1 MSFNRKDLLGLEH
14 LDKKEIQTIIDA
26 AKPFKNMFTRSIKK
40 APALIGK
47 TVVTLFYEPSTRT
60 RTSFEV
66 AAKRLSADVVNIAT
80 ATSSVV
86 KGESLVD
93 TAKTLEAMKAD
104 IIIARYG
111 ELALKSDRVR
121 RRFEKRLVHNIKES
135 IDGEVNIRQAR
146 IYIDPVDFDDTLEKL
161 GRIFGIVS
169 YSPAVSTKST
179 FEDIEKTVSDYTDY
193 LVDEGLIDGNT
204 KFAISCR
211 RVGDHD
217 FSSQEMAA
225 FAGAVVVRKIG
236 APVDLSNPELTIF
249 LEVRDGDTY
258 VYHEKIP
265 GPGGLPLGTQGK
277 VVALVSSG
285 IDSPVATY
293 LMMKRGCQVIALYCD
308 NNPYTSPEALKN
320 FEDLIDQLNLYASG
334 APIKK
339 RVVKYGDYLSTCK
352 SEGPERMTCVLCK
365 SGMYKLAGK
374 LAKKLHAEAVID
386 GSSLGQVASQTLP
399 NILATREDLD
409 VPVLSPLI
417 GLDKLEITRIA
428 EKIGTFEISKR
439 DDGGCKAVPRYPE
452 TNADLEF
459 VKQVKEEI
467 NQIVNPYIEDTG
479 WKDLEILDGFVN
491 HSEKDKAQYRRI
503 GKTVQIRGALKNTS
517 AYTPAYDGD
526 KIAQLPDKTCY
537 PSQRITTLQQGTG
550 ANKMMVRVDPDG
562 SVVVGRYH
570 LRRRY
575 GVADER
581 QSRFWR
587 TEVH

>member
-1 MSFNRKDLLGLEH
+1 MKYDL
-14 LDKKEIQTIIDA
+14 
-26 AKPFKNMFTRSIKK
+26 
-40 APALIGK
+40 
-47 TVVTLFYEPSTRT
+47 
-60 RTSFEV
+60 
-66 AAKRLSADVVNIAT
+66 
-80 ATSSVV
+80 
-86 KGESLVD
+86 
-93 TAKTLEAMKAD
+93 
-104 IIIARYG
+104 IIARYG
-111 ELALKSDRVR
+111 ELALKSDKVR
-121 RRFEKRLVHNIKES
+121 RRFENRLLNNIKAS
-135 IDGEVNIRQAR
+135 IDAEVKIRQAR
-146 IYIDPVDFDDTLEKL
+146 IYINPVDYDDTLEKL

-169 YSPAVSTKST
+169 YSPAISTKST

-193 LVDEGLIDGNT
+193 LVDEGLLDENT

-211 RVGDHD
+211 RVGSHD

-225 FAGAVVVRKIG
+225 FAGAVVVRKVG
-236 APVDLSNPELTIF
+236 SPVDLSNPELTIF
-249 LEVRDGDTY
+249 LEVRDGDAY
-258 VYHEKIP
+258 VFHEKIP

-308 NNPYTSPEALKN
+308 NDPYTSPEALKN

-339 RVVKYGDYLSTCK
+339 RVVKYGEYLSTCK
-352 SEGPERMTCVLCK
+352 SDAPERMTCVLCK

-452 TNADLEF
+452 TNADLEL
-459 VKQVKEEI
+459 VKQVKEDI
-467 NQIVNPYIEDTG
+467 NQDEA
-479 WKDLEILDGFVN
+479 LE
-491 HSEKDKAQYRRI
+491 KAFETIKY
-503 GKTVQIRGALKNTS
+503 
-517 AYTPAYDGD
+517 
-526 KIAQLPDKTCY
+526 
-537 PSQRITTLQQGTG
+537 
-550 ANKMMVRVDPDG
+550 
-562 SVVVGRYH
+562 
-570 LRRRY
+570 
-575 GVADER
+575 
-581 QSRFWR
+581 
-587 TEVH
+587 

>member
-1 MSFNRKDLLGLEH
+1 MKYDL
-14 LDKKEIQTIIDA
+14 
-26 AKPFKNMFTRSIKK
+26 
-40 APALIGK
+40 
-47 TVVTLFYEPSTRT
+47 
-60 RTSFEV
+60 
-66 AAKRLSADVVNIAT
+66 
-80 ATSSVV
+80 
-86 KGESLVD
+86 
-93 TAKTLEAMKAD
+93 
-104 IIIARYG
+104 IIARYG
-111 ELALKSDRVR
+111 ELALKSDKVR
-121 RRFEKRLVHNIKES
+121 RRFENRLLNNIKAS
-135 IDGEVNIRQAR
+135 IDAEVKIRQAR
-146 IYIDPVDFDDTLEKL
+146 IYINPVDFDDTLEKL

-169 YSPAVSTKST
+169 YSPAISTKST

-193 LVDEGLIDGNT
+193 LVDEGLLDENT

-211 RVGDHD
+211 RVGNHD

-225 FAGAVVVRKIG
+225 FAGAVVVRKVG
-236 APVDLSNPELTIF
+236 SPVDLSNPELTIF
-249 LEVRDGDTY
+249 LEVRDGDAY
-258 VYHEKIP
+258 VFHEKIP

-308 NNPYTSPEALKN
+308 NDPYTSPEALKN

-339 RVVKYGDYLSTCK
+339 RVVKYGEYLSTCK
-352 SEGPERMTCVLCK
+352 SDAPERMTCVLCK

-452 TNADLEF
+452 TNADLEL
-459 VKQVKEEI
+459 VKQVKEDI
-467 NQIVNPYIEDTG
+467 NQDEA
-479 WKDLEILDGFVN
+479 LE
-491 HSEKDKAQYRRI
+491 KAFETIKY
-503 GKTVQIRGALKNTS
+503 
-517 AYTPAYDGD
+517 
-526 KIAQLPDKTCY
+526 
-537 PSQRITTLQQGTG
+537 
-550 ANKMMVRVDPDG
+550 
-562 SVVVGRYH
+562 
-570 LRRRY
+570 
-575 GVADER
+575 
-581 QSRFWR
+581 
-587 TEVH
+587 

>member
-1 MSFNRKDLLGLEH
+1 MKYDL
-14 LDKKEIQTIIDA
+14 
-26 AKPFKNMFTRSIKK
+26 
-40 APALIGK
+40 
-47 TVVTLFYEPSTRT
+47 
-60 RTSFEV
+60 
-66 AAKRLSADVVNIAT
+66 
-80 ATSSVV
+80 
-86 KGESLVD
+86 
-93 TAKTLEAMKAD
+93 
-104 IIIARYG
+104 IIARYG
-111 ELALKSDRVR
+111 ELALKSDKVR
-121 RRFEKRLVHNIKES
+121 RRFENRLLNNIKAS
-135 IDGEVNIRQAR
+135 IDAEVKIRQAR
-146 IYIDPVDFDDTLEKL
+146 IYINPVDFEDTLEKL

-169 YSPAVSTKST
+169 YSPAISTKST

-193 LVDEGLIDGNT
+193 LVDEGLLDENT

-211 RVGDHD
+211 RVGNHD

-225 FAGAVVVRKIG
+225 FAGAVVVRKVG
-236 APVDLSNPELTIF
+236 SPVDLSNPELTIF
-249 LEVRDGDTY
+249 LEVRDGDAY
-258 VYHEKIP
+258 VFHEKIP

-308 NNPYTSPEALKN
+308 NDPYTSPEALKN

-339 RVVKYGDYLSTCK
+339 RVVKYGEYLSTCK
-352 SEGPERMTCVLCK
+352 SDAPERMTCVLCK

-452 TNADLEF
+452 TNADLEL
-459 VKQVKEEI
+459 VKQVKEDI
-467 NQIVNPYIEDTG
+467 NQDEA
-479 WKDLEILDGFVN
+479 LE
-491 HSEKDKAQYRRI
+491 KAFETIKY
-503 GKTVQIRGALKNTS
+503 
-517 AYTPAYDGD
+517 
-526 KIAQLPDKTCY
+526 
-537 PSQRITTLQQGTG
+537 
-550 ANKMMVRVDPDG
+550 
-562 SVVVGRYH
+562 
-570 LRRRY
+570 
-575 GVADER
+575 
-581 QSRFWR
+581 
-587 TEVH
+587 